1 MKRTF
6 LSLTILVIAAFL
18 VGMAL
23 GQKTTDASAEVR
35 KVIEAYN
42 ADLGRYYASGDVD
55 SIVSVFAEDARQMPP
70 NGPALEGREKMRAF
84 WRQAVSWGQWNF
96 ALTTVSV
103 TAHPPL
109 AVELGKYRLQ
119 FTPGQAAPPGMKA
132 SLDTGNY
139 VCYWRLD
146 NDGKWRVV
154 YDIATSE
161 MNAQA
166 ELEKQVKDTVR
177 EVLGPSLDSLKRY
190 GVKKTNEMW
199 LKAVTERNIAQVME
213 FYAEDAVWL
222 VPKVPIMTGKD
233 AIRKFWEADFAG
245 PDYGLTWKLIKIDV
259 SESIDIASSFG
270 TWSGK
275 TKDEKGNTQAIGGYY
290 VVIWKKKPY
299 GTWKVAIDIH
309 NN

>member
-6 LSLTILVIAAFL
+6 LFLAILVIAAFL

-23 GQKTTDASAEVR
+23 GQKRTDASADVR

-55 SIVSVFAEDARQMPP
+55 SIMSFFAEDARQMPP

-84 WRQAVSWGQWNF
+84 WKQAVSWGRWNF

-103 TAHPPL
+103 TANPPL
-109 AVELGKYRLQ
+109 AVELGRYKLQ

-132 SLDTGNY
+132 SVDTGNY

-154 YDIATSE
+154 YDIATSD

-166 ELEKQVKDTVR
+166 ELEKQNEATLRRLLEETDKGNYAFWS
-177 EVLGPSLDSLKRY
+177 EVFVPEYQCHVPSNAKPLNLEEHIQANKSMYVAFPDFRHTIEDIFAKGDKAVFRATLRGTHKESFMGIPPTGKSIEYTAMGMARFRD
-190 GVKKTNEMW
+190 GKIVEMW
-199 LKAVTERNIAQVME
+199 L
-213 FYAEDAVWL
+213 
-222 VPKVPIMTGKD
+222 
-233 AIRKFWEADFAG
+233 EADFM
-245 PDYGLTWKLIKIDV
+245 GLMQQLGMELRLV
-259 SESIDIASSFG
+259 EA
-270 TWSGK
+270 
-275 TKDEKGNTQAIGGYY
+275 
-290 VVIWKKKPY
+290 KKK
-299 GTWKVAIDIH
+299 
-309 NN
+309 